1 MSTLSR
7 GINTLTLL
15 ALLCISTNAV
25 AGVHVVRFGGEHGAV
40 YTPNNLFL
48 ITNDVIRFEGDFE
61 KYPLMF
67 VEVPEGAE
75 MAEVRSGTEF
85 SYRVTRGGHYR
96 FVCDNGGFEGAF
108 SAIDERIGVSQIHDP
123 FGLSVY
129 PNPASHELRL
139 RGVEPRDVLSATIG
153 AVDGSRHN
161 LAIDVS
167 DGEARFDLRSVDL
180 HDGMYMLEVV
190 THEKVYAR
198 KVMIV
203 R

>member
-7 GINTLTLL
+7 AITTLTLL
-15 ALLCISTNAV
+15 AFLCVCTNAV

-48 ITNDVIRFEGDFE
+48 ITNDIIQFEGDLAR
-61 KYPLMF
+61 YPLRF

-108 SAIDERIGVSQIHDP
+108 SAIDERIGVDVSDDP
-123 FGLSVY
+123 FALAIY
-129 PNPASHELRL
+129 PNPASLQLHL
-139 RGVEPRDVLSATIG
+139 RGIDPAAITSASLTG
-153 AVDGSRHN
+153 LDGLRRTLPLEVHAS
-161 LAIDVS
+161 VV
-167 DGEARFDLRSVDL
+167 RFDLTSLDL
-180 HDGMYMLEVV
+180 LDGMYMLEIV
-190 THEKVYAR
+190 TREKVYAR